1 MYGALLTR
9 ASWNSN
15 VIVNSK
21 AIDEVEL
28 WFKNLKTLNE
38 LPLFDTRQIAYIFS
52 DASETGYGGFLTG
65 VKPKFIKESRLRDI
79 QDGYVSTKLPTKIR
93 SKICSQF

>member
-1 MYGALLTR
+1 MSYVIGDFVYLKCRDMYGALLTR

-21 AIDEVEL
+21 AIDEVEF

-38 LPLFDTRQIAYIFS
+38 LPLFDTLQNAYIFS
-52 DASETGYGGFLTG
+52 DALKTDHGSFLLM
-65 VKPKFIKESRLRDI
+65 S
-79 QDGYVSTKLPTKIR
+79 
-93 SKICSQF
+93 SQNL